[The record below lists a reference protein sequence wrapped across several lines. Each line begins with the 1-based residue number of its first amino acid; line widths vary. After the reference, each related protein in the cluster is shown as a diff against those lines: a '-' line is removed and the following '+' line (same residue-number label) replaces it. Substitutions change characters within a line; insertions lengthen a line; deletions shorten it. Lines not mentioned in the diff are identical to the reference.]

1 MHDTDA
7 KTQKIEPD
15 PNVYI
20 TDESFGA
27 PWMWA
32 RSGLC
37 LLQFVTE
44 RHVKELDITLRM

>member
-1 MHDTDA
+1 MYLTSFPIKMHDTDA

-27 PWMWA
+27 A
-32 RSGLC
+32 
-37 LLQFVTE
+37 
-44 RHVKELDITLRM
+44 